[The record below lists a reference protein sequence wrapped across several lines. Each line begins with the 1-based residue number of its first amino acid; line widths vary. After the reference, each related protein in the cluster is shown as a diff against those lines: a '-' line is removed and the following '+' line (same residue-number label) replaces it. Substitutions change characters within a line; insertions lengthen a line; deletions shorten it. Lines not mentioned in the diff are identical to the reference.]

1 MTLQRKISDL
11 MDFLEDESVPLRQVD
26 IASPE
31 RIKEA
36 TMKKL
41 HDTSRPRRGLRY
53 RAALIAAAAVLALSV
68 GALAAWHFGLWDL
81 AGPEVTANGE
91 TRQTLVLNGLA
102 GSPEYAAAQEW
113 EDQLSAWFQKGENLV
128 EAGENPEVDAYY
140 LAGAYSPEARE
151 ALDALLDRYDL
162 DLHGGCGEYRSL
174 DAMYA
179 AAGAEGF
186 LPVPGADGAGAAV
199 YARLYE
205 DGTLTFTGSAPLPE
219 GGAVDYDLYSLK
231 KGTFTRTNYLLADA
245 ADFESWTMTA
255 ADGTELLLALSG
267 EKAILAA
274 DGAECFV
281 FVNFR
286 GGTSS
291 TPALDRDTLEAL
303 AAEFDLAALYALAKD

>member
-11 MDFLEDESVPLRQVD
+11 MDFLEDESVTLRQVD

-41 HDTSRPRRGLRY
+41 HNTSRPRRGLRY
-53 RAALIAAAAVLALSV
+53 RAALAAAAAVLALSA

-128 EAGENPEVDAYY
+128 EAGENPEVDAYFM
-140 LAGAYSPEARE
+140 AGAHSPEARE

-179 AAGAEGF
+179 AAGGSDF
-186 LPVPGADGAGAAV
+186 LPDPGGEGSAPAF
-199 YARLYE
+199 ARLYD
-205 DGTLTFTGSAPLPE
+205 DGTLTFTGSAALPE

-286 GGTSS
+286 GGTGS
-291 TPALDRDTLEAL
+291 TPALDRSALEAL